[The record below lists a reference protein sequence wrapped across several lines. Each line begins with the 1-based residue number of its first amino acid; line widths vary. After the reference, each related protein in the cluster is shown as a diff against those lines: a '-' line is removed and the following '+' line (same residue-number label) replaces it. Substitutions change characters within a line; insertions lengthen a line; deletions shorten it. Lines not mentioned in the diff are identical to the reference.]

1 MDPRDRPVRFADGAT
16 CTACGA
22 PVPRDRIR
30 ILARRDDLAFV
41 ELACLACGSVA
52 VGLLMPPAVPDGEA
66 ILDVATDLPST
77 TDPLRAY
84 TVRPISDADVRAIR
98 DDLAA
103 CQGDLVGWLDT
114 LDDSDRRG
122 SVVDR

>member
-22 PVPRDRIR
+22 PVPTDRIR

-52 VGLLMPPAVPDGEA
+52 VGLLIPSAAPDGDA
-66 ILDVATDLPST
+66 ILDVAADVPPAKGTRRT
-77 TDPLRAY
+77 GTF
-84 TVRPISDADVRAIR
+84 RPISDADVRAIR

-103 CQGDLVGWLDT
+103 WQGDLVGWLDT